1 MYNNTLV
8 GKNKN
13 IVDVAK
19 SISFYIFQPN
29 HGENLLQ
36 LLHKYHTNIIW
47 IKTLYLRTYDI
58 TIQ

>member
-1 MYNNTLV
+1 MYNNTLI

-36 LLHKYHTNIIW
+36 LLHKYHTNII
-47 IKTLYLRTYDI
+47 
-58 TIQ
+58 